1 MRAVLTAV
9 LAAAAASLSILA
21 VGGCEAADDVQS
33 GIDEARSSAASIG
46 AGARQACRASGSEL
60 TRMDDLAGQLAED
73 PSQRIQL
80 APEVRET
87 TDRLAA
93 AIGDRAE
100 LQPVLAA
107 ARDLSEAVGEAD
119 QATVETSARQA
130 QVAVRSAQALCKL
143 AG

>member
-100 LQPVLAA
+100 LQPVL
-107 ARDLSEAVGEAD
+107 
-119 QATVETSARQA
+119 
-130 QVAVRSAQALCKL
+130 
-143 AG
+143 